1 LRLRLKTGEET
12 RMEQRTLDR
21 IYFAA
26 IAAAAVATT
35 VLRELGFRLWQ
46 IFAIIIPIFLLLM
59 MILIY
64 INPGINPGPKAK
76 PFVERL
82 KRRLR

>member
-1 LRLRLKTGEET
+1 
-12 RMEQRTLDR
+12 MESRTLDR
-21 IYFAA
+21 IFRAA
-26 IAAAAVATT
+26 MAAAAVAAV
-35 VLRELGFRLWQ
+35 VLRELGFRIWQ
-46 IFAIIIPIFLLLM
+46 IFAILVPIFLLLM

-64 INPGINPGPKAK
+64 IQPGPKAK